1 MALRR
6 LLIGIIGKIRG
17 QRALDRYRHKIQ
29 FIEIPTLEYPLI
41 YTIRTI
47 ILLSV
52 PSRYLELK

>member
-29 FIEIPTLEYPLI
+29 FIEIPTLEYHRMLATN
-41 YTIRTI
+41 YR
-47 ILLSV
+47 LD
-52 PSRYLELK
+52 